1 MISNYTITNLILNY
15 TYSKYVNNFQV
26 NDFMNIKNYY
36 FTYQMLKI

>member
-1 MISNYTITNLILNY
+1 MISNYIITNLISNY